1 MHQCVHTGMGGTLER
16 SSLRPAAEALAA
28 ALSAVDALR
37 SDAILNTSSGSVCST
52 GGNTIR
58 PVLARSVVIAITLA

>member
-1 MHQCVHTGMGGTLER
+1 
-16 SSLRPAAEALAA
+16 LRPAAEALAA